1 MRLIHVVVPPS
12 QRDAIERVLDD
23 RDIEYVRT
31 AADDDD
37 RDLFQFPLQPEAVD
51 DVLDAFE
58 DAGLDRETYT
68 VVVRAETAWPEQ
80 AADTEFED
88 RISHEELRSR
98 AVGMSPGVATYYGMT
113 VLSAVVA
120 TAGLLLDSPAIV
132 VGSMVIA
139 PQVGAALTSSVGTAL
154 NDRSLIRSGFRDQII
169 GLLLAIV
176 AAAAFGALFRFGQFV
191 PSPLD
196 VTTIQQI
203 GQRISPGLLSMAVGI
218 CAGGAGAVGLATAL
232 PVSLVGVMI
241 AAALIPA
248 AAAIGIGIAW
258 GFPAV
263 ALGAGVLLL
272 VNAASI
278 NLVGFAVLWL
288 LGFRPREWESDDT
301 LTARLRSVGPTVTVV
316 VLLLAAF
323 TLASVVTAGQI
334 RVDTAVNDAVSDV
347 LDRPAYQE
355 LELVSV
361 QTRFSSVSPVDVDR
375 TVHVAVA
382 RPADEPYPGLAAA
395 LGSRIE
401 RRLETNVSVTVDF
414 EERQRAE
421 TGEAGRVGQLSP
433 VGVP

>member
-1 MRLIHVVVPPS
+1 
-12 QRDAIERVLDD
+12 
-23 RDIEYVRT
+23 
-31 AADDDD
+31 
-37 RDLFQFPLQPEAVD
+37 
-51 DVLDAFE
+51 
-58 DAGLDRETYT
+58 
-68 VVVRAETAWPEQ
+68 
-80 AADTEFED
+80 
-88 RISHEELRSR
+88 
-98 AVGMSPGVATYYGMT
+98 
-113 VLSAVVA
+113 
-120 TAGLLLDSPAIV
+120 
-132 VGSMVIA
+132 MVIA

-278 NLVGFAVLWL
+278 NLVGFAVLWM

-395 LGSRIE
+395 LGNRIE
-401 RRLETNVSVTVDF
+401 RRLETNVSITVDF